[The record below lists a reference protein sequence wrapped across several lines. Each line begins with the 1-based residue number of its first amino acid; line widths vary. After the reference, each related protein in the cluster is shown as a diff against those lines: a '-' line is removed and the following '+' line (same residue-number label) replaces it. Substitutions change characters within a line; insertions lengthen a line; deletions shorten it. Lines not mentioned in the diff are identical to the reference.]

1 MNVFQN
7 QMDNY
12 EKYIQQNQKLM
23 EKAYKDALKAADE
36 ITANAEAIRKQAE
49 AERDAAHEARL
60 QAEANSEK
68 MSADYFEQR
77 REQLMEFSRIELLRN
92 LVRKH
97 LEVGESAA
105 DIIHWLAVEPK
116 FVQNIQDVLDRLEKM
131 KQANW
136 TIPEGKPTLR
146 ITTEGRGGT
155 IYYDSETSHFNMWW
169 EFGGGNALAIIDIPT
184 VKNWTAV
191 TQLPVEQRDIVLHF
205 IGEQVVDRQTTGGR
219 GSFIIGDNVLTIY

>member
-1 MNVFQN
+1 
-7 QMDNY
+7 MDNY
-12 EKYIQQNQKLM
+12 EKYIQENQKLM
-23 EKAYKDALKAADE
+23 EKAYKDALKAADA
-36 ITANAEAIRKQAE
+36 ITANAESVLKQAE
-49 AERDAAHEARL
+49 VERDAAHEARL

-68 MSADYFEQR
+68 MSAAYFEQR
-77 REQLMEFSRIELLRN
+77 REQLMEFSRTELLRN

-131 KQANW
+131 KQA
-136 TIPEGKPTLR
+136 TLR

-169 EFGGGNALAIIDIPT
+169 EFAGGNALAIIAIPEE
-184 VKNWTAV
+184 KNWTAV
-191 TQLPVEQRDIVLHF
+191 TQLPLEQRDTVLRF

>member
-1 MNVFQN
+1 
-7 QMDNY
+7 MDNY

-23 EKAYKDALKAADE
+23 EKAYKDALKTADA
-36 ITANAEAIRKQAE
+36 ITANAELIRKQAE

-60 QAEANSEK
+60 QAEANGEK
-68 MSADYFEQR
+68 MAADYFEQR

-116 FVQNIQDVLDRLEKM
+116 FVQNIQDVLNRLDNMRREK
-131 KQANW
+131 W

-155 IYYDSETSHFNMWW
+155 IYYDSETSHFSMWW

-184 VKNWTAV
+184 EKHWTAV
-191 TQLPVEQRDIVLHF
+191 TQLPIEQRETVLRF
-205 IGEQVVDRQTTGGR
+205 IGEQVVDRETHGR